1 MHHYGVFRRLLGC
14 GAGEVGKMTDR
25 RQIADELWAAFKDKW
40 DGEKKFALR
49 AIKKHLTGRDDMSS
63 WHYQIM
69 RHTADSGEDYL
80 AIHEFYWTDTKQ
92 EAWTA
97 KPVPIE
103 ADSLPE
109 MRMALLNVLRDLER
123 HGVRDAKTGEPIQP
137 AGSVDR

>member
-1 MHHYGVFRRLLGC
+1 
-14 GAGEVGKMTDR
+14 MTDR
-25 RQIADELWAAFKDKW
+25 RQIADELWAAFKDRW
-40 DGEKKFALR
+40 TGERKYALR
-49 AIKKHLTGRDDMSS
+49 QITKHLTGRDDMSS

-69 RHTADSGEDYL
+69 QHIADDGEPYL
-80 AIHEFYWTDTKQ
+80 AIHEYYTMHDGKHG
-92 EAWTA
+92 WTA
-97 KPVPIE
+97 KPVPLE